1 MQKRAQNEKGPDESG
16 PVGLEPDYC
25 PSAGRAQATSFS
37 SEQLSSSGRLSWL
50 RSSSIDSP

>member
-1 MQKRAQNEKGPDESG
+1 MPEKMKKAPENRGLGVENLIGP
-16 PVGLEPDYC
+16 C
-25 PSAGRAQATSFS
+25 GRAQATSFS